1 MEMKDP
7 SEDWGIQE
15 YSESEGSDNVV
26 SWILEKGLNLG
37 KKIVITGVVISSAPL
52 VLPPIVVISALGFAV
67 SVPFVLFFASYACTE
82 KLMSKLL
89 PGPKSPLVLENGPLS
104 KEGMEEEGDFEGDIM
119 EEEGKYQIE
128 DVSKWDEM
136 GTKKDIEYW
145 HEGDENDDQE
155 PVEEVEQSVKEE
167 GYEEDGGE
175 YMNATKDYRGNKV
188 TKEDE
193 EERRFNIADEE
204 VKEEGYEEDV
214 GEYSERAD
222 EGKSEGVDVE
232 NEGIGEKKEE
242 QSMEERSK
250 GEHPLDEVRQVVVTV
265 ERDERNG
272 NNVSVAEKL
281 DLPKRE
287 VVERGSDKKVNPS
300 NEKEDLGSETTGL
313 VEKLRDEGVDVNP
326 VAKEMCR
333 ILKESNEKNFN
344 NAEEMEK
351 SIEVKSVISEK
362 LNGETKR
369 TEGERRNEGSKQNEE
384 IQERTTEDNVVE
396 LVAEIGGTN
405 SDEKNLDSIV
415 VVEKLSGDLNGSIN
429 GSKLGKIAEIV
440 VEQRPLAHKRAED
453 QIASDVHEALELER
467 EKKRKIDSNA
477 DAREIADE
485 SGFDLFD
492 DRNGASDKY
501 SYVVYENP
509 EECETASDHT
519 PEGNAGLLELH
530 VRVEVPEVK
539 DAGVGSD
546 IDTLMPASKVAL
558 NEEKIREQIN
568 ALRTIV
574 GYKVAPHEILVE
586 ELKALYIFTG
596 VEPPASFKSPSD
608 LVEVNDKLQFLM
620 SIVGVK

>member
-1 MEMKDP
+1 MKDP
-7 SEDWGIQE
+7 SEDWGIQK
-15 YSESEGSDNVV
+15 YSESERSDNAV

-37 KKIVITGVVISSAPL
+37 QKIVITGVVISSVPL
-52 VLPPIVVISALGFAV
+52 VLPPLVVISALGFAV
-67 SVPFVLFFASYACTE
+67 SVPFGLFFASYACTE

-89 PGPKSPLVLENGPLS
+89 PGPKSPLLLGNGPLS
-104 KEGMEEEGDFEGDIM
+104 KEEMEEGDFEGDIM

-128 DVSKWDEM
+128 DVSRWDEM
-136 GTKKDIEYW
+136 GTKKNIEYW

-155 PVEEVEQSVKEE
+155 PVEELDQE
-167 GYEEDGGE
+167 GYEEDVGE

-188 TKEDE
+188 TKEDKE
-193 EERRFNIADEE
+193 EQRFNIADEE

-222 EGKSEGVDVE
+222 EGKSEGIDVE
-232 NEGIGEKKEE
+232 NEGMGEKKEE
-242 QSMEERSK
+242 ESMEERSK

-265 ERDERNG
+265 ERGERNG
-272 NNVSVAEKL
+272 NNVGVAEEL

-300 NEKEDLGSETTGL
+300 NEKKDLGSETTGL
-313 VEKLRDEGVDVNP
+313 VVKLRDEGAGVNS
-326 VAKEMCR
+326 VEKEMCR
-333 ILKESNEKNFN
+333 IPKESNEKNFN
-344 NAEEMEK
+344 NAEAMEK

-369 TEGERRNEGSKQNEE
+369 IEGERRNEGAKQNEE
-384 IQERTTEDNVVE
+384 IQEQTTEDNVME
-396 LVAEIGGTN
+396 LVVEIEGTN
-405 SDEKNLDSIV
+405 RDEENLDNIV
-415 VVEKLSGDLNGSIN
+415 VVEKPSGDLNGSIN

-453 QIASDVHEALELER
+453 QIASDMHEALELER
-467 EKKRKIDSNA
+467 EQKRKIDSNA

-492 DRNGASDKY
+492 DRNGASDEY
-501 SYVVYENP
+501 SYDENP

-530 VRVEVPEVK
+530 V
-539 DAGVGSD
+539 
-546 IDTLMPASKVAL
+546 AL
-558 NEEKIREQIN
+558 NEEKIREQVN

>member
-7 SEDWGIQE
+7 SEDWRIQE

-52 VLPPIVVISALGFAV
+52 ILPPLVVISALGFAV
-67 SVPFVLFFASYACTE
+67 SVPFGLFFASYACTE

-89 PGPKSPLVLENGPLS
+89 PGPKSPLLLGNGPLS
-104 KEGMEEEGDFEGDIM
+104 KEEMEEVDFEGDIM

-128 DVSKWDEM
+128 DVSRWDEM
-136 GTKKDIEYW
+136 GTKKNIEYW
-145 HEGDENDDQE
+145 HEGDMNDDQE
-155 PVEEVEQSVKEE
+155 PVEEVDQNVKEE
-167 GYEEDGGE
+167 GYEEDVGE

-193 EERRFNIADEE
+193 EEQRFNIADEE

-232 NEGIGEKKEE
+232 NEGMGEKKEE
-242 QSMEERSK
+242 ESMEERSE

-265 ERDERNG
+265 ERGERNG
-272 NNVSVAEKL
+272 NNVSVAEEL

-300 NEKEDLGSETTGL
+300 NEKKDLGSETTGL
-313 VEKLRDEGVDVNP
+313 VEKLRDEGAGVNS
-326 VAKEMCR
+326 VEKEMCR
-333 ILKESNEKNFN
+333 IPKESNEKNFN
-344 NAEEMEK
+344 NAEAMEK

-362 LNGETKR
+362 LNGETKQI
-369 TEGERRNEGSKQNEE
+369 EGERRNEGAKQNEE
-384 IQERTTEDNVVE
+384 IQEQTTEDNVME
-396 LVAEIGGTN
+396 LVVEIGGTN
-405 SDEKNLDSIV
+405 RDEENLDNIV
-415 VVEKLSGDLNGSIN
+415 VVEKPSGDLNGSIN

-453 QIASDVHEALELER
+453 QIASDMHEALELER

-501 SYVVYENP
+501 SYDENP
-509 EECETASDHT
+509 KECETASDHT
-519 PEGNAGLLELH
+519 PEGDAGLLELH
-530 VRVEVPEVK
+530 VRVEVPKVK

-546 IDTLMPASKVAL
+546 IDTLTPASKVAL

-574 GYKVAPHEILVE
+574 GYKIAPHEILVE

-608 LVEVNDKLQFLM
+608 LVDVNDKLQFLM